1 MTMAEGVAL
10 LEGEVR
16 ELIRRRGLD
25 PGRDHGDV
33 QNLIRDAVADY
44 DDRSLQGLV
53 PRLDDLD
60 AAVKSVRDAVVG
72 LGALQQHLDDPE
84 VEEVWINAPG
94 VVG

>member
-1 MTMAEGVAL
+1 MAEGVPL

-25 PGRDHGDV
+25 PGRDHADV
-33 QNLIRDAVADY
+33 QTLIRDAVADY

-60 AAVKSVRDAVVG
+60 VAVKEVRDAIVG

-94 VVG
+94 IVG